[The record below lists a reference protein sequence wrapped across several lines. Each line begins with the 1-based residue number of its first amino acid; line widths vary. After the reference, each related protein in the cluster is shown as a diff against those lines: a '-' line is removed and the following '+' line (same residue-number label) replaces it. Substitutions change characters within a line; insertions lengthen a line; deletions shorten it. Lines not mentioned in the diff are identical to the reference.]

1 MKLDRQTVAR
11 VNALVLDWSPVDME
25 ESAKSAE
32 RKVPYRTAEG
42 YCYFVIGRG
51 DKKLPLSDLTN
62 VNYAKSL
69 TLVFPY
75 DAVTVR
81 IMPILWLIEIAR
93 MSDNGESNFYI
104 HIVGDI
110 GKDAF
115 TGETRYGFIR
125 FGSIIDLLMEIDK
138 QVGEEKVRHLR
149 KMQKEYLWMD
159 VPGGV
164 LRLCNAYITG
174 ALKNKLT
181 SSPAT
186 TTTLRKKET
195 QTIEEVIEAFEASK
209 KPVTPEMMGK
219 KLTFKIH
226 KEGTDELRNPTWR
239 KTEVENAGCPNCT
252 QTMVVVFGHNQI
264 LYAYCARCQQYYV
277 GEE

>member
-11 VNALVLDWSPVDME
+11 VNALVLEWSHVDME

-42 YCYFVIGRG
+42 HCFFVIGRG
-51 DKKLPLSDLTN
+51 DKKLPLSDLTS
-62 VNYAKSL
+62 VNYAKYL

-75 DAVTVR
+75 DAVSVR
-81 IMPILWLIEIAR
+81 VLPILWLIEIAR

-125 FGSIIDLLMEIDK
+125 FGLTIDLLMEIDK
-138 QVGEEKVRHLR
+138 QVREEKVRHLR
-149 KMQKEYLWMD
+149 KMQKEYSWKD

-164 LRLCNAYITG
+164 LKLCNAYITG
-174 ALKNKLT
+174 ALKNKLV
-181 SSPAT
+181 SSPAA
-186 TTTLRKKET
+186 TTTLRK
-195 QTIEEVIEAFEASK
+195 ASE
-209 KPVTPEMMGK
+209 PHDLFSSQG
-219 KLTFKIH
+219 
-226 KEGTDELRNPTWR
+226 
-239 KTEVENAGCPNCT
+239 
-252 QTMVVVFGHNQI
+252 
-264 LYAYCARCQQYYV
+264 
-277 GEE
+277 